1 MKRSSLESPHQ
12 DESNGGNFMSLG
24 VIDVEIF
31 NEMITIQHLTFTILR
46 HLPFHRISRDPVVLE
61 R

>member
-1 MKRSSLESPHQ
+1 MNRSSLESSHQ

-24 VIDVEIF
+24 MIGVEIF
-31 NEMITIQHLTFTILR
+31 NEMITIRHLTFTILR
-46 HLPFHRISRDPVVLE
+46 HLPFHRISHDPVVLE

>member
-46 HLPFHRISRDPVVLE
+46 HLPFHRISHDPVILE

>member
-12 DESNGGNFMSLG
+12 DESNGGNIMSLG
-24 VIDVEIF
+24 VVGVEIF

-46 HLPFHRISRDPVVLE
+46 LYMKLKLFLLLQL
-61 R
+61 

>member
-31 NEMITIQHLTFTILR
+31 NEMITLRHLTFTILR
-46 HLPFHRISRDPVVLE
+46 QLHFHLISQDPVILE